1 MKTAIADF
9 ARQMPGYQ
17 QDLERTRAATHLSGS
32 PVGGATLTYRYDDGG
47 ETVTVPNLWRN
58 QTIAIQVS
66 ELRRL
71 SIHLDAQA
79 RGLLDCPMLAKS
91 AAENATRVQAYQ
103 RRAHVYR
110 LLAARLVLLGEK
122 AALDTLAQMEQL
134 LVKVG

>member
-1 MKTAIADF
+1 MKIAIEEI

-17 QDLERTRAATHLSGS
+17 QELERDRAVTLLTGS
-32 PVGGATLTYRYDDGG
+32 PVGGATLTYRYDDDGA
-47 ETVTVPNLWRN
+47 TVTVPNLWRN
-58 QTIAIQVS
+58 RTVAMQVS

-79 RGLLDCPMLAKS
+79 RGLLDCPMLS
-91 AAENATRVQAYQ
+91 RPAAENATRVQAYQ

-110 LLAARLVLLGEK
+110 LLAARLILLGEK